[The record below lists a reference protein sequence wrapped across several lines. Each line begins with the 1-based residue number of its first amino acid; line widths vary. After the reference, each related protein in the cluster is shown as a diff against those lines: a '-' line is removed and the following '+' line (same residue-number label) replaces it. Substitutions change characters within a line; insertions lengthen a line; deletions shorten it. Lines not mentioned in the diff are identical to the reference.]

1 MAYLDLRELTQ
12 LIHLADRGGI
22 GTATANTDCVAEQP
36 DQLMFIRGDR
46 LVLLRDLGEV
56 VLASCEG
63 VVGWARRGDLEG
75 VEIAGGSD
83 RVGGDHGGGG
93 GEGGGGGV
101 GGGREREGSSRGRA
115 EGDHGGG
122 GGGGVGGGVGSHTHT
137 SPGGGRE
144 RMGSSHNLS
153 SLKLASNS
161 APTSPSP
168 PAAPAPPTT
177 TLTAPSPPPAHVEQ
191 FHHPLL
197 DPNPSL
203 GFEGPGLEGPPRDDT
218 LRRDSG
224 TSGPFELETYSP
236 QPSPDLYSSFAKE
249 QEGEGGAFDLPP
261 RPPKSRFRQSPAPAP
276 AVGEG
281 EKGKG
286 SRGGSSASEAS
297 STGYEGIGGFMI
309 RGRNGGTSPDQEILP
324 APTPT
329 HTDETTPQ
337 TPSIPILLPS
347 RPSSPDL
354 LALAH
359 RPSSSEDEEGEDG
372 ASDRSWD
379 IYGDYARE
387 SMYGPLGNIA
397 RHSARMAGVVGAG
410 AGVVGVV
417 GGRLGGRLR
426 RWSSGSGD
434 GSGSGSGEGEGDEGT
449 ARGRTWAA
457 LQGAQG
463 RQQDQTPEGERTPK
477 PDSYPSPITPAFD
490 VKAPTPMTATELRLK
505 LLNDDNDTS
514 RVASPKPDT
523 KLITPSEA
531 DTSITASIDSFHT
544 APNAHTNTSTS
555 EEAEAPRANG
565 MTKSSSASS
574 ENSHTLPLPL
584 LASPLPIEDGP
595 VPIPSSSGH
604 SSQSDHLPTPR
615 VSSTPR
621 HPNFSPPN
629 ASPFYSPHLSA
640 SASPSPS
647 PSPHASPS
655 PVVPWSPD
663 SPSSPHSID
672 ATRTALSQSRDNKK
686 DGKRPRGLTLVGRMD
701 NDLRAATGPVPIM
714 FLVNGEGFPIPPPLP
729 TPSTA
734 STAVPGPGG
743 NGSGR
748 EGIGLGLPGHL
759 VHGHGQ
765 GQGQGPERR
774 ASSPMASQT
783 TTNVETQKFPAH
795 PMPPPVRSVTAPITP
810 IPTPQPRGYHSQPAP
825 RAHSRQAAGID
836 KELES
841 PTPTPTPTPTSAP
854 APRPRSRS
862 FSSSVARTLGVG
874 RKASTPSAL
883 SISSANEHSSLP
895 SPLPQSATLKKSF
908 LSKSSL
914 APTTATAQSTPPHS
928 PAKSTLSRV
937 SGNNDSVLSLPL
949 PPPSTTSASFSFP
962 PSSKS
967 SSSKSA
973 RKTSRPLPSPVSHRD
988 FLEETVKADGM
999 DFELVQPRKPK
1010 AGAVF
1015 SPTAASF
1022 ESYSDLVS
1030 ASAGGGSGDEG
1041 KALEGSIRSGT
1052 SAGGGGGGGG
1062 GGLKVMAETDEW
1074 GFLKDRSPT
1083 PEIFMSRNAP
1093 GEYRAIEGKWLSIIS
1108 TPLNA
1113 AQPGKKVRKFVIES
1127 GVPNS
1132 LRGRVWA
1139 WFMAGTLSAR
1149 VPGLYGELLEHD
1161 KGLEDDRIER
1171 DVVSAYPDH
1180 SIFADPNSAGQQDLR
1195 SILRAYSNFA
1205 PAGYRREMSLI
1216 AGCLLIHCVAEDSF
1230 WLLSGL
1236 VNSVLKDFYG
1246 EGQVGLGVEA
1256 EVFAKMLGEKDG
1268 KLAKAFREIG
1278 LHPREYLD
1286 KWFGQLFIRHLPW
1299 PTVLR
1304 VIDAIVCEGTR
1315 FLLIASLTILSL
1327 SRDRLL
1333 RLPQDHDSV
1342 LEYLHNLPQD
1352 SLMLPENF
1360 MKACEGV
1367 RYEEKEYRRTRAT
1380 VEKALMA

>member
-22 GTATANTDCVAEQP
+22 GQATANTDCVAEQP
-36 DQLMFIRGDR
+36 DQLMFIQGDH

-56 VLASCEG
+56 LLASCEG
-63 VVGWARRGDLEG
+63 VIGWARRGDL
-75 VEIAGGSD
+75 
-83 RVGGDHGGGG
+83 
-93 GEGGGGGV
+93 
-101 GGGREREGSSRGRA
+101 A
-115 EGDHGGG
+115 E
-122 GGGGVGGGVGSHTHT
+122 V
-137 SPGGGRE
+137 
-144 RMGSSHNLS
+144 
-153 SLKLASNS
+153 KLASGS
-161 APTSPSP
+161 APTSPSLP
-168 PAAPAPPTT
+168 VPASAEVPPTT

-191 FHHPLL
+191 FQQPLQATIAG
-197 DPNPSL
+197 L
-203 GFEGPGLEGPPRDDT
+203 GLGLEGPARDDT
-218 LRRDSG
+218 VRRDSG
-224 TSGPFELETYSP
+224 TSGPFELETDSP

-249 QEGEGGAFDLPP
+249 EKGEAFDLPP
-261 RPPKSRFRQSPAPAP
+261 RPPKSRLRL
-276 AVGEG
+276 
-281 EKGKG
+281 G
-286 SRGGSSASEAS
+286 SVAGSSEAS
-297 STGYEGIGGFMI
+297 SGGYEGIGGFMMSA
-309 RGRNGGTSPDQEILP
+309 RNGGTSPDEEIPTSLP
-324 APTPT
+324 APT
-329 HTDETTPQ
+329 HTTTPQ
-337 TPSIPILLPS
+337 TPSILLPS
-347 RPSSPDL
+347 RSSSPDL
-354 LALAH
+354 LAH
-359 RPSSSEDEEGEDG
+359 RPSPSPSSSEDDGE
-372 ASDRSWD
+372 SDRSWD

-387 SMYGPLGNIA
+387 SMYGPLGNLA
-397 RHSARMAGVVGAG
+397 RHSARMAAG
-410 AGVVGVV
+410 TAV
-417 GGRLGGRLR
+417 LGLPKGKPR

-434 GSGSGSGEGEGDEGT
+434 GDGSGSEGDAGDEGT

-463 RQQDQTPEGERTPK
+463 RQEERTPEGELIPKGGEEQNTPK
-477 PDSYPSPITPAFD
+477 GDSHYPSPITPAFGVD
-490 VKAPTPMTATELRLK
+490 VKAPAPMTATELRLK
-505 LLNDDNDTS
+505 LLNDGDSS
-514 RVASPKPDT
+514 RVSSPIPDT
-523 KLITPSEA
+523 KLITPSEP

-544 APNAHTNTSTS
+544 AANTEEGPASAS
-555 EEAEAPRANG
+555 EQTPE
-565 MTKSSSASS
+565 MTKSSS
-574 ENSHTLPLPL
+574 EGSHTL
-584 LASPLPIEDGP
+584 LASPLPIED
-595 VPIPSSSGH
+595 VPSSSASGH
-604 SSQSDHLPTPR
+604 SSHSDLFPTPR

-621 HPNFSPPN
+621 HPNFSPTTK
-629 ASPFYSPHLSA
+629 SPFYSPGHCS
-640 SASPSPS
+640 SPNPNLNPS
-647 PSPHASPS
+647 PSPHAS

-672 ATRTALSQSRDNKK
+672 ATRTAVVKSRDAKRDGN
-686 DGKRPRGLTLVGRMD
+686 GKRPRGLTLVGRMD
-701 NDLRAATGPVPIM
+701 NDLRAAQGPVPIT
-714 FLVNGEGFPIPPPLP
+714 FLVNGEGFPIPPSPLP
-729 TPSTA
+729 TPTPGTPSTPGTPG
-734 STAVPGPGG
+734 TAVPGPGM
-743 NGSGR
+743 NGTSR
-748 EGIGLGLPGHL
+748 EGIGLGLPGH
-759 VHGHGQ
+759 GHLGQ
-765 GQGQGPERR
+765 GQGQEPERR
-774 ASSPMASQT
+774 ASSPLASP
-783 TTNVETQKFPAH
+783 TNVETPTFPAH
-795 PMPPPVRSVTAPITP
+795 PMPPVRSVTAPITP
-810 IPTPQPRGYHSQPAP
+810 VPTPQPQQPKTYQAQQQQQSNSQPAS
-825 RAHSRQAAGID
+825 RAQSRQATGID

-841 PTPTPTPTPTSAP
+841 SPTIP
-854 APRPRSRS
+854 AAGARPRSRS

-883 SISSANEHSSLP
+883 SISSANERSTLP
-895 SPLPQSATLKKSF
+895 SPLPQQQPQSATLKKTF

-914 APTTATAQSTPPHS
+914 APTTAQSTPPHS
-928 PAKSTLSRV
+928 PAKSTLSRA

-949 PPPSTTSASFSFP
+949 PPPSATSASFSFP
-962 PSSKS
+962 SSKS
-967 SSSKSA
+967 SKGAA
-973 RKTSRPLPSPVSHRD
+973 RKTSRPLPSPVSHKD

-999 DFELVQPRKPK
+999 DFELVQPRKPP
-1010 AGAVF
+1010 ALF
-1015 SPTAASF
+1015 SPTSTTSMSF
-1022 ESYSDLVS
+1022 DSSDLT
-1030 ASAGGGSGDEG
+1030 SAGGGSGDEG
-1041 KALEGSIRSGT
+1041 KTLEGSIRSGT
-1052 SAGGGGGGGG
+1052 SA

-1108 TPLNA
+1108 TPLNG
-1113 AQPGKKVRKFVIES
+1113 AQPGKKVRKLVIES

-1256 EVFAKMLGEKDG
+1256 EVFAKLLGEKDG

-1304 VIDAIVCEGTR
+1304 VIDAVVCEGTR

-1342 LEYLHNLPQD
+1342 LAYLQNLPQD

-1367 RYEEKEYRRTRAT
+1367 RYEEKEYRRTRAA
-1380 VEKALMA
+1380 VEKELMR

>member
-22 GTATANTDCVAEQP
+22 GEATANTDCVAEQP
-36 DQLMFIRGDR
+36 DQLMFIQGDH

-56 VLASCEG
+56 LLASCEG
-63 VVGWARRGDLEG
+63 VIGWARRRDL
-75 VEIAGGSD
+75 A
-83 RVGGDHGGGG
+83 
-93 GEGGGGGV
+93 
-101 GGGREREGSSRGRA
+101 
-115 EGDHGGG
+115 
-122 GGGGVGGGVGSHTHT
+122 
-137 SPGGGRE
+137 
-144 RMGSSHNLS
+144 
-153 SLKLASNS
+153 SLKLASGS

-168 PAAPAPPTT
+168 PAAEEVLPTT
-177 TLTAPSPPPAHVEQ
+177 MLTAPSPPPAHVEQ
-191 FHHPLL
+191 FQQPLQATIAGL
-197 DPNPSL
+197 
-203 GFEGPGLEGPPRDDT
+203 GLEGPARDDT
-218 LRRDSG
+218 IRRDSG
-224 TSGPFELETYSP
+224 TSGPFELETDSP

-249 QEGEGGAFDLPP
+249 GEAFDLPP
-261 RPPKSRFRQSPAPAP
+261 RPPKSRFRQSPS
-276 AVGEG
+276 
-281 EKGKG
+281 GKDKI
-286 SRGGSSASEAS
+286 RGGDGVQGGGSVASSSEAS
-297 STGYEGIGGFMI
+297 SSGVYEGIGGFMMN
-309 RGRNGGTSPDQEILP
+309 GRNGGTSPDEEIPTSL
-324 APTPT
+324 PTPT
-329 HTDETTPQ
+329 P
-337 TPSIPILLPS
+337 
-347 RPSSPDL
+347 
-354 LALAH
+354 H
-359 RPSSSEDEEGEDG
+359 RPSSSEDYE
-372 ASDRSWD
+372 SDRSWD

-397 RHSARMAGVVGAG
+397 RHSARMAAG
-410 AGVVGVV
+410 AGEM
-417 GGRLGGRLR
+417 LGLPKGKPR

-434 GSGSGSGEGEGDEGT
+434 GSGSEGDAGDEGT

-457 LQGAQG
+457 LQGARG
-463 RQQDQTPEGERTPK
+463 RQEERTPEGERIPKDGEQDTPK
-477 PDSYPSPITPAFD
+477 GDSYPSPITPVFD
-490 VKAPTPMTATELRLK
+490 
-505 LLNDDNDTS
+505 D
-514 RVASPKPDT
+514 
-523 KLITPSEA
+523 LITPSEP

-544 APNAHTNTSTS
+544 AANTS
-555 EEAEAPRANG
+555 EEGRAPVLPSVSEQSPE
-565 MTKSSSASS
+565 MTKSSS
-574 ENSHTLPLPL
+574 EGSHTL
-584 LASPLPIEDGP
+584 LASPLPIED
-595 VPIPSSSGH
+595 VPSSSGH
-604 SSQSDHLPTPR
+604 SSQSDHFPTPR
-615 VSSTPR
+615 VSTTPR
-621 HPNFSPPN
+621 HPNFSPTK
-629 ASPFYSPHLSA
+629 SPFYYSPHF
-640 SASPSPS
+640 SPNPNPNPS
-647 PSPHASPS
+647 PSPHGS

-672 ATRTALSQSRDNKK
+672 ATRTALVKSRDSKK

-701 NDLRAATGPVPIM
+701 NDLRAATGPVPIT

-734 STAVPGPGG
+734 VPGPGM
-743 NGSGR
+743 NGR

-759 VHGHGQ
+759 A
-765 GQGQGPERR
+765 QGQGPERR
-774 ASSPMASQT
+774 ASSPLASP
-783 TTNVETQKFPAH
+783 TNVETPTFPAH
-795 PMPPPVRSVTAPITP
+795 PMPPVRSVTAPITP
-810 IPTPQPRGYHSQPAP
+810 IPTPQPKT
-825 RAHSRQAAGID
+825 QAAGID

-841 PTPTPTPTPTSAP
+841 PTAP
-854 APRPRSRS
+854 AAAARPRSRS

-883 SISSANEHSSLP
+883 SISSANEHSTLP
-895 SPLPQSATLKKSF
+895 SPLPQQQPQSATLKKSF

-914 APTTATAQSTPPHS
+914 APTAQSTPPHS
-928 PAKSTLSRV
+928 PAKSTLSRA

-949 PPPSTTSASFSFP
+949 PPPSATSASFSFP
-962 PSSKS
+962 SSKS
-967 SSSKSA
+967 SSKSASA
-973 RKTSRPLPSPVSHRD
+973 RKTSRPLPSPVSHKD

-999 DFELVQPRKPK
+999 DFELVQPRKPQ
-1010 AGAVF
+1010 ALF
-1015 SPTAASF
+1015 SPTSTSF
-1022 ESYSDLVS
+1022 DSDLTS
-1030 ASAGGGSGDEG
+1030 AVGSGDEG
-1041 KALEGSIRSGT
+1041 KTLEGSIRSGT
-1052 SAGGGGGGGG
+1052 SAGGGGGAGAG
-1062 GGLKVMAETDEW
+1062 GGLKVTAETDEW

-1108 TPLNA
+1108 TPLNG
-1113 AQPGKKVRKFVIES
+1113 AQPAKKVRKFVIES

-1256 EVFAKMLGEKDG
+1256 EVFAKLLGEKDG

-1342 LEYLHNLPQD
+1342 LEYLQNLPQD

-1367 RYEEKEYRRTRAT
+1367 RYEEKEYRRTRAA
-1380 VEKALMA
+1380 VEKELMR